1 MACSPQTL
9 AGLARDCTPSQ
20 GGIVEVYLANY
31 EQVESVEAASGKIT
45 AINMVDGAKFKRYSF
60 HRNTG
65 SLTSTYTIDAVNRIQ
80 YVTSNLV
87 LLFNRMETAKRIEMQ
102 ALAVNDLVAI
112 VKDANGVFTYL
123 GKDEPVHSSTLDF
136 QTGTARTDAN
146 RYSVTLQDI
155 SQELP
160 FEVDA
165 AAIPTIID

>member
-31 EQVESVEAASGKIT
+31 EQVGSVEAASGKIT
-45 AINMVDGAKFKRYSF
+45 AINMVNGAKFKRYSF

-87 LLFNRMETAKRIEMQ
+87 NRMETAKRIEMQ
-102 ALAVNDLVAI
+102 TLAVNDLVAI

-123 GKDEPVHSSTLDF
+123 GKDEPVHSSALDG

>member
-45 AINMVDGAKFKRYSF
+45 AINMVNGAKFKRYSF

-65 SLTSTYTIDAVNRIQ
+65 SLSSTYTIDAVNRIQ

-112 VKDANGVFTYL
+112 VKNHLAIQIPADFSTIDSQFAVTLVITPVFIL
-123 GKDEPVHSSTLDF
+123 VC
-136 QTGTARTDAN
+136 
-146 RYSVTLQDI
+146 TLQDI
-155 SQELP
+155 KTFGE
-160 FEVDA
+160 
-165 AAIPTIID
+165 